1 MLSKRWK
8 GLMVKLVSVL
18 FAQDSAAF
26 EESLGRSKLEEAIEG
41 WKGESKLASSLCA
54 GDSASSTGPEEKVK
68 SKTYKCPTP
77 PSLCLIKMDIIIYDI
92 P

>member
-18 FAQDSAAF
+18 FAQDSTAF
-26 EESLGRSKLEEAIEG
+26 EESCRSKLEETIEG
-41 WKGESKLASSLCA
+41 WWKEESKLVSALCA

-77 PSLCLIKMDIIIYDI
+77 PS
-92 P
+92 

>member
-26 EESLGRSKLEEAIEG
+26 EESLGRSKLEETIEG
-41 WKGESKLASSLCA
+41 WWKEESKLASSLCA

-68 SKTYKCPTP
+68 SRTYKCPTP
-77 PSLCLIKMDIIIYDI
+77 PS
-92 P
+92 

>member
-18 FAQDSAAF
+18 CAAF
-26 EESLGRSKLEEAIEG
+26 EESLGRSKLEEAIVG
-41 WKGESKLASSLCA
+41 WQKEESKLASALCA

-77 PSLCLIKMDIIIYDI
+77 PS
-92 P
+92 

>member
-18 FAQDSAAF
+18 CAAF
-26 EESLGRSKLEEAIEG
+26 EESLGRSKLEETIEG
-41 WKGESKLASSLCA
+41 WWKEESKLASSLCA
-54 GDSASSTGPEEKVK
+54 GDSASSTGPEETVK

-77 PSLCLIKMDIIIYDI
+77 PS
-92 P
+92 

>member
-8 GLMVKLVSVL
+8 GLMMKLVSVL
-18 FAQDSAAF
+18 RAAF
-26 EESLGRSKLEEAIEG
+26 EEFLGRSKLEETIGG

-77 PSLCLIKMDIIIYDI
+77 PS
-92 P
+92 

>member
-18 FAQDSAAF
+18 CAAF
-26 EESLGRSKLEEAIEG
+26 EESLGRSNLEDTIEG
-41 WKGESKLASSLCA
+41 WKEESKLASSLCA

-77 PSLCLIKMDIIIYDI
+77 PS
-92 P
+92 

>member
-18 FAQDSAAF
+18 CAAF
-26 EESLGRSKLEEAIEG
+26 EESLGRSKLEEMIEG
-41 WKGESKLASSLCA
+41 WKEESKPASALCA

-77 PSLCLIKMDIIIYDI
+77 PSSCLINID
-92 P
+92 

>member
-18 FAQDSAAF
+18 CAAF

-41 WKGESKLASSLCA
+41 WKLASSLCA

-77 PSLCLIKMDIIIYDI
+77 PS
-92 P
+92 

>member
-18 FAQDSAAF
+18 CVAF
-26 EESLGRSKLEEAIEG
+26 EESLGRSNLEETIEG
-41 WKGESKLASSLCA
+41 WKEESKPASALCA

-77 PSLCLIKMDIIIYDI
+77 PS
-92 P
+92 

>member
-18 FAQDSAAF
+18 RAAF
-26 EESLGRSKLEEAIEG
+26 EESLGRSKLEETIEG
-41 WKGESKLASSLCA
+41 WRKEESKLASSLCA

-77 PSLCLIKMDIIIYDI
+77 PSSCLIKID
-92 P
+92 

>member
-26 EESLGRSKLEEAIEG
+26 EESLGRSKLEETIEG
-41 WKGESKLASSLCA
+41 WWKEESKLASSLCA

-77 PSLCLIKMDIIIYDI
+77 PS
-92 P
+92 

>member
-18 FAQDSAAF
+18 FAQDSTAF
-26 EESLGRSKLEEAIEG
+26 EESCRSKLEETIGG
-41 WKGESKLASSLCA
+41 WKGESKLASALCA

-92 P
+92 L